1 MQAQE
6 LIELLQKSMLLLMM
20 TAAPAV
26 AAAALVGLVIAVVQA
41 ATQLQDQ
48 SISQAVK
55 LGAVLIVLLV
65 AGNWM
70 ASEIWRFADQLLTR
84 LPTLVR

>member
-1 MQAQE
+1 
-6 LIELLQKSMLLLMM
+6 L
-20 TAAPAV
+20 T
-26 AAAALVGLVIAVVQA
+26 
-41 ATQLQDQ
+41 
-48 SISQAVK
+48 
-55 LGAVLIVLLV
+55 VLLV